1 LSVRLPNP
9 SPNLKQPKL
18 SKRKVNVLS
27 IPSVALDALCQ
38 FNAQR
43 YPFLLESVNH
53 NQSNRYS
60 ILFAHPTEK
69 IVLNDLDEFD
79 FLSTLESKIDTPLI
93 QSDLPF
99 TGGWFVYLS
108 YELIGQIEPTLKA
121 DLPLGEQSVAVAIK
135 IPTAIIIDH
144 FDNQTYLLDQFDDQ
158 TRIDQVLS
166 DIECLKEIEA
176 VAINGELSWE
186 EDHKFISG
194 VARSRDYIVAGD
206 VFQVNLSREWQ
217 YQLDAKVAPAQ
228 IYQAL
233 KRTNPAPFSALAQ
246 FDGFS
251 IISSS
256 PERLFSV
263 DGDQVEARP
272 IAGTHPRG
280 SGEEDETL
288 KQALINHPKEQ
299 AEHIML
305 LDLER
310 NDLGRVCEYG
320 SIHVNEMMSLE
331 SYPYVHH
338 IVSNI
343 KGRLRANI
351 GIKGLVRALFPGGTI
366 TGCPKIRCMQIIA
379 ELEQMPR
386 QAYTG
391 SLGYISS
398 NAKMDFNILI
408 RTITQQDNT
417 LTFRAGAGIVFDSVA
432 ERELEETKHKAEGML
447 KIFKAET
454 WKS

>member
-1 LSVRLPNP
+1 VKVLSV
-9 SPNLKQPKL
+9 
-18 SKRKVNVLS
+18 
-27 IPSVALDALCQ
+27 PSVALDALCQ
-38 FNAQR
+38 LNAKR

-53 NQSNRYS
+53 NQANRYS

-69 IVLNDLDEFD
+69 IILNNLDEFD
-79 FLSTLESKIDTPLI
+79 FLSTLESSIDTPTS

-108 YELIGQIEPTLKA
+108 YELIGQIEPVLKH
-121 DLPLGEQSVAVAIK
+121 DLHSGDQLVAIAVK

-144 FDNQTYLLDQFDDQ
+144 TDDQTYLLDQFDDQ
-158 TRIDQVLS
+158 ERIDQVLA
-166 DIECLKEIEA
+166 DIEHLNEVEA
-176 VAINGELSWE
+176 IIIKGALSWE
-186 EDHKFISG
+186 EENKFLSG
-194 VARSRDYIVAGD
+194 VERSRDYIVAGD
-206 VFQVNLSREWQ
+206 VFQVNLSRQWQ
-217 YQLDAKVAPAQ
+217 YQLDTKVTPVQ

-233 KRTNPAPFSALAQ
+233 KRSNPAPFSALAQ
-246 FDGFS
+246 FEDFS

-263 DGDQVEARP
+263 DGDQVETRP

-280 SGEEDETL
+280 SGEEDERL
-288 KQALINHPKEQ
+288 KVQLINHPKEQ

-320 SIHVNEMMSLE
+320 SVHVNEIMTLE

-351 GIKGLVRALFPGGTI
+351 GIKALVRALFPGGTI

-398 NAKMDFNILI
+398 NDKMDFNILI
-408 RTITQQDNT
+408 RTITQQNNT
-417 LTFRAGAGIVFDSVA
+417 LTLRAGAGIVFDSVA

-447 KIFKAET
+447 KIFDQSTKAGT
-454 WKS
+454 

>member
-1 LSVRLPNP
+1 V
-9 SPNLKQPKL
+9 K
-18 SKRKVNVLS
+18 VLS

-38 FNAQR
+38 FDAKR

-53 NQSNRYS
+53 NQANRYS
-60 ILFAHPTEK
+60 ILFAHPTKE
-69 IVLNDLDEFD
+69 IVLNNLDEFD
-79 FLSTLESKIDTPLI
+79 FLSTLESSIDTPSI
-93 QSDLPF
+93 ESDLPF

-108 YELIGQIEPTLKA
+108 YELIGQIEGVLKE
-121 DLPLGEQSVAVAIK
+121 DLHLGDQAVAIAVE

-144 FDNQTYLLDQFDDQ
+144 TGEQTYLLDQFDNQ
-158 TRIDQVLS
+158 ARIDQVLT
-166 DIECLKEIEA
+166 DIEHLNEIKETDIK
-176 VAINGELSWE
+176 GELSWE
-186 EDHKFISG
+186 EEAKFLSG
-194 VARSRDYIVAGD
+194 VERSRDYIIAGD
-206 VFQVNLSREWQ
+206 VFQVNLSRQWQ
-217 YQLDAKVAPAQ
+217 YQLDASVAPVHV
-228 IYQAL
+228 YQSL
-233 KRTNPAPFSALAQ
+233 KHSNPAPFSALAQ
-246 FDGFS
+246 FDDFS

-256 PERLFSV
+256 PERLFSI
-263 DGDQVEARP
+263 DGNQVETRP

-280 SGEEDETL
+280 SGEEDERL
-288 KQALINHPKEQ
+288 KAQLINHPKEQ

-320 SIHVNEMMSLE
+320 SVHVNEIMTLE

-343 KGRLRANI
+343 KGKLRPNI
-351 GIKGLVRALFPGGTI
+351 GIKALVQALFPGGTI

-398 NAKMDFNILI
+398 NDKMDFNILI

-417 LTFRAGAGIVFDSVA
+417 LTLRAGAGIVFDSVA
-432 ERELEETKHKAEGML
+432 ERELEETKHKAEGIL
-447 KIFKAET
+447 KIFD
-454 WKS
+454 

>member
-1 LSVRLPNP
+1 MKVLSV
-9 SPNLKQPKL
+9 
-18 SKRKVNVLS
+18 
-27 IPSVALDALCQ
+27 PSVALDALCQ
-38 FNAQR
+38 LNAKR

-53 NQSNRYS
+53 NQANRYS

-69 IVLNDLDEFD
+69 IILNNLDEFD
-79 FLSTLESKIDTPLI
+79 FLSTLESSIDTPTS

-108 YELIGQIEPTLKA
+108 YELIGQIEPVLKH
-121 DLPLGEQSVAVAIK
+121 DLHSGDQLVAIAVK

-144 FDNQTYLLDQFDDQ
+144 TDDQTYLLDQFDDQ
-158 TRIDQVLS
+158 ERIDQVLA
-166 DIECLKEIEA
+166 DIEHLNEVEA
-176 VAINGELSWE
+176 IIIKGALSWE
-186 EDHKFISG
+186 EENKFLSG
-194 VARSRDYIVAGD
+194 VERSRDYIVAGD
-206 VFQVNLSREWQ
+206 VFQVNLSRQWQ
-217 YQLDAKVAPAQ
+217 YQLDTKVTPVQ

-233 KRTNPAPFSALAQ
+233 KRSNPAPFSALAQ
-246 FDGFS
+246 FEDFS

-263 DGDQVEARP
+263 DGDQVETRP

-280 SGEEDETL
+280 SGEEDERL
-288 KQALINHPKEQ
+288 KVQLINHPKEQ

-320 SIHVNEMMSLE
+320 SVHVNEIMTLE

-351 GIKGLVRALFPGGTI
+351 GIKALVRALFPGGTI

-398 NAKMDFNILI
+398 NDKMDFNILI
-408 RTITQQDNT
+408 RTITQQNNT
-417 LTFRAGAGIVFDSVA
+417 LTLRAGAGIVFDSVA

-447 KIFKAET
+447 KIFDQSTKAGT
-454 WKS
+454 